1 MKSRTRREFGC
12 LTGAMVL
19 AGLGSR
25 LAASEAKARVV
36 VVGGGIGGAT
46 AAKYLAD
53 SARTIKVTLVEPK
66 PDYTT
71 CFFSNLYLAGL
82 CSLESLTHGY
92 DMLAQRHGIDVIHDS
107 ATAVDPVAKTVGL
120 KSGRKLPYDRVVVA
134 PGIAFN
140 YAALAGYD
148 ETATQV
154 IPHAWNAGPQTQLLR
169 RQLESMEDGGVFVLV
184 VPPNPFR
191 CPPAPYERASLVA
204 HYFKQQKPRSS
215 ILILDAK
222 DSFNA
227 QDLFLDAWERHYR
240 GMIEWLPAQFTGG
253 IKAIDVKE
261 RSVKTASDTFKA
273 AVANVI
279 PPQMAGRF
287 AQQIGLVDQSS
298 WCPVDPITFE
308 SKLQPGIHVVGDA
321 TSAGDM
327 PKSAFV
333 ANSQAKACAFAIAAA
348 LTGSER
354 PPPHLFNS
362 CYTFLS
368 PDDAVSNAVSFKPA
382 AGTIK
387 IVDNFISQVRESA
400 ETRRRAAREAQ
411 SWYAAFTR
419 DTFG

>member
-1 MKSRTRREFGC
+1 
-12 LTGAMVL
+12 MVL
-19 AGLGSR
+19 AGLGPR
-25 LAASEAKARVV
+25 LAASEAKAKVV

-46 AAKYLAD
+46 AAKYLAA

-66 PDYTT
+66 PHYTT
-71 CFFSNLYLAGL
+71 CFFSNLYVAGL

-92 DMLAQRHGIDVIHDS
+92 ETLAQRYGINVIHDS
-107 ATAVDPVAKTVGL
+107 VTAVDPVAKTVGL
-120 KSGRKLPYDRVVVA
+120 KSGPKLPYDRVVVA

-140 YAALAGYD
+140 YEALAGYD
-148 ETATQV
+148 EAATQV

-184 VPPNPFR
+184 APPNPFR

-204 HYFKQQKPRSS
+204 YYFKQHKPRSR

-222 DSFNA
+222 DSFNS

-240 GMIEWLPAQFTGG
+240 GMIEWLPTQFTGG

-279 PPQMAGRF
+279 PPQKAGQF
-287 AQQIGLVDQSS
+287 AQQIGLVDQSG

-308 SKLQPGIHVVGDA
+308 SKLLPGIHVVGDA

-333 ANSQAKACAFAIAAA
+333 ANSQAKACAFAISAA

-354 PPPHLFNS
+354 QPPHLFNT

-368 PDDAVSNAVSFKPA
+368 RDDAVSNAVSFKPT

-387 IVDNFISQVRESA
+387 IVDNFVSQVQESV
-400 ETRRRAAREAQ
+400 ETRHRAARDAQ
-411 SWYAAFTR
+411 SWYSAFTH